1 MPAGSEAAAAAA
13 GPSLGADAR
22 RLPSALVLAV
32 ALTAALVGD
41 AFNPPARQWSGRA
54 AAAAVSAYRKT
65 VSPLLA
71 RSRLVRCRFTPTCSL
86 YGLEA
91 LRRHG
96 FFRGSALAAW
106 RVLRCNPLSKGGVDL
121 VP

>member
-1 MPAGSEAAAAAA
+1 LPAVSSAA
-13 GPSLGADAR
+13 PAR

-32 ALTAALVGD
+32 ALAGALAGD
-41 AFNPPARQWSGRA
+41 AFNPPARQWSARA
-54 AAAAVSAYRKT
+54 AASSIQAYRRT

-71 RSRLVRCRFTPTCSL
+71 RSRVLRCRFTPTCSL

-91 LRRHG
+91 IRRHG
-96 FFRGSALAAW
+96 FFRGGALAAW
-106 RVLRCNPLSKGGVDL
+106 RVLRCNPLSKGGADP

>member
-1 MPAGSEAAAAAA
+1 VSPA
-13 GPSLGADAR
+13 L
-22 RLPSALVLAV
+22 LLAV
-32 ALTAALVGD
+32 ALSAALVGD
-41 AFNPPARQWSGRA
+41 AFNPPRRQWSARA
-54 AAAAVSAYRKT
+54 AEAVVGAYRGS
-65 VSPLLA
+65 VSPLFA
-71 RSRLVRCRFTPTCSL
+71 RSGLVRCRFTPTCSA

-106 RVLRCNPLSKGGVDL
+106 RVLRCNPLSKGGTDP

>member
-1 MPAGSEAAAAAA
+1 LPAASDAAAAAA
-13 GPSLGADAR
+13 TAPGRPLSA
-22 RLPSALVLAV
+22 ALVLAV
-32 ALTAALVGD
+32 AVIGALLGD
-41 AFNPPARQWSGRA
+41 AINPPSRQWSARA
-54 AAAAVSAYRKT
+54 AETAVTAYRGS

-71 RSRLVRCRFTPTCSL
+71 RTGLVRCRFTPTCSA

-91 LRRHG
+91 LHRHG

-106 RVLRCNPLSKGGVDL
+106 RVLRCNPLSKGGVDP